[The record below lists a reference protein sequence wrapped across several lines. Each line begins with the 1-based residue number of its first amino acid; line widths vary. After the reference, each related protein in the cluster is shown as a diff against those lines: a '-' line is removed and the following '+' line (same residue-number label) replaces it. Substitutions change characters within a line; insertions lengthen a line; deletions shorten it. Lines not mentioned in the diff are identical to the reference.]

1 MTPADQITPLV
12 LTYNEAPNIARTLAS
27 LQWARRV
34 VVLDSVSTDAT
45 RDLAGGFPNVSWH
58 TRPFDHHAAQWR
70 FGIHETGI
78 DTPYVLALDADHQ
91 VPAAFVAEVESR
103 FLSGAYEGGMAGFEY
118 RFYGHALRDSLYPPK
133 IVLFRRDRV
142 VVTQPGH
149 TQEMSVPGLVYRFAA
164 SLIHD
169 DRKPV
174 DRFVSSQMNYAH
186 LEAQRLTEG
195 RGTRLID
202 RLRVAGLSA
211 PVLGLYAYVRAGGP
225 FRGAAAVRY
234 AYERAT
240 FECLLALR
248 VSTDRL
254 QRSVMDDAQS
264 AETTA
269 RAEGLPDLQAAPT
282 PHTPKK

>member
-12 LTYNEAPNIARTLAS
+12 LTYNEAPNIERTLAS
-27 LQWARRV
+27 LRWARRV

-103 FLSGAYEGGMAGFEY
+103 FLSGAYDGGVAGFEY

-133 IVLFRRDRV
+133 VVLFRRDRV

-149 TQEMSVPGLVYRFAA
+149 TQELSVPGAVYRFAA
-164 SLIHD
+164 LLVHD
-169 DRKPV
+169 DRKPIE
-174 DRFVSSQMNYAH
+174 RFVASQMKYAQ
-186 LEAQRLTEG
+186 LEAQRLAEG
-195 RGTRLID
+195 RGRRWID
-202 RLRVAGLSA
+202 RLRGAGLAA
-211 PVLGLYAYVRAGGP
+211 PVLGLVAYLRAGGP
-225 FRGAAAVRY
+225 LRGPAAARY

-248 VSTDRL
+248 LMTDRL
-254 QRSVMDDAQS
+254 ERSTVEQPPA
-264 AETTA
+264 ACET
-269 RAEGLPDLQAAPT
+269 PSSQASCSSVPE
-282 PHTPKK
+282 PRN